1 MTVSP
6 YAVAYVVTL
15 LVSWSADRFDAYVP
29 GGVLQE
35 CELTSNSRAIHSAVF
50 AMIGAVGFLVS
61 AVLPP
66 DSYNARYGCLIVAA
80 AGSFS
85 CIPPLL
91 GWLSS
96 NLHSTAAAGLA
107 IALNI
112 SFGAPGQIT
121 GVWIYK
127 ADEKEKGYPTGHW
140 VNAGLLFFV
149 AVGCVGLLFFY
160 KTRNRTLRRRGVERV
175 FRY

>member
-1 MTVSP
+1 MRKSRKANPTKQ
-6 YAVAYVVTL
+6 
-15 LVSWSADRFDAYVP
+15 D
-29 GGVLQE
+29 QNM
-35 CELTSNSRAIHSAVF
+35 LTSSRRALHSAIF
-50 AMIGAVGFLVS
+50 ATVGAIGFLAS

-66 DSYNARYGCLIVAA
+66 DAYNARYGCLIVAA

-127 ADEKEKGYPTGHW
+127 AEEKKKGYPTGHW
-140 VNAGLLFFV
+140 VNAGLLIFV
-149 AVGCVGLLFFY
+149 AVGCISLLFFY
-160 KTRNRTLRRRGVERV
+160 KFKNRKLRREGAERL

>member
-1 MTVSP
+1 M
-6 YAVAYVVTL
+6 
-15 LVSWSADRFDAYVP
+15 
-29 GGVLQE
+29 
-35 CELTSNSRAIHSAVF
+35 HSAIF
-50 AMIGAVGFLVS
+50 ATIGAIGFVIS

-66 DSYNARYGCLIVAA
+66 DAYTSRYGCLIMAS

-112 SFGAPGQIT
+112 SVGAPGQIT

-127 ADEKEKGYPTGHW
+127 ADEKKKGYPTGHW

-149 AVGCVGLLFFY
+149 AVGCISMLLFY
-160 KTRNRTLRRRGVERV
+160 RAKNRTLRKEGAERL
-175 FRY
+175 FKY